1 MLIVQAE
8 DDTDKVTEKLTA
20 EMVVGLI
27 TELGGIALGPFGV
40 LAGSAAGTVT
50 GQVVGIIAGVSHQA
64 IGDQVKGTTDPIAV
78 SVYAGGVVEYH
89 TGDDV
94 RVGGCS

>member
-1 MLIVQAE
+1 
-8 DDTDKVTEKLTA
+8 
-20 EMVVGLI
+20 MVINLFTQIAGV
-27 TELGGIALGPFGV
+27 ALGPLGV

-50 GQVVGIIAGVSHQA
+50 GQVAGIISGVTQQA

-89 TGDDV
+89 SGTDV
-94 RVGGCS
+94 RVGTCS